1 MATLLAMEGKCQVT
15 MLDPRT
21 LAGTQ
26 RSYDRL
32 AEEYAARIFGEM
44 AGKPLDRALLDCLA
58 EQVGPLGPVADIGC
72 GPGHVAR
79 YLHERGVPTL
89 GIDLSPEMVAR
100 ARRLSPDIPFEQ
112 GNMLALAAEDA
123 SWGGIVAYYSI
134 IHIPPDAV
142 PKALAE
148 FHRVLRPGGRMML
161 GFHAGEDE
169 LVHQDEQWG
178 FPIALDYYFYRPETL
193 ARYTQAAGF
202 TLEAQIVRAPYAP
215 DVEHQSQ
222 RGYLLARKG

>member
-1 MATLLAMEGKCQVT
+1 
-15 MLDPRT
+15 MLDPEA

-26 RSYDRL
+26 QSYDRL
-32 AEEYAARIFGEM
+32 AEEYAARIFGEL

-58 EQVGPLGPVADIGC
+58 EQVGTLGPVADIGC

-79 YLHERGVPTL
+79 YLSERGVATL
-89 GIDLSPEMVAR
+89 GVDLSPEMVAR

-134 IHIPPDAV
+134 IHIPPESV
-142 PKALAE
+142 PQAFAE
-148 FHRVLRPGGRMML
+148 FWRALRPGGRLML

-169 LVHQDEQWG
+169 LVHLDELWG
-178 FPIALDYYFYRPETL
+178 QPISLDYYFYRPETL
-193 ARYTQAAGF
+193 ASLLEAAGF
-202 TLEAQIVRAPYAP
+202 TVEAQIVRAPYAP
-215 DVEHQSQ
+215 DVEHQSP
-222 RGYLLARKG
+222 RGYLLARKP

>member
-1 MATLLAMEGKCQVT
+1 
-15 MLDPRT
+15 MLNPEV

-26 RSYDRL
+26 QSYDRL
-32 AEEYAARIFGEM
+32 AEEYTARIFGEL

-58 EQVGPLGPVADIGC
+58 EQVGTLGPVADIGC

-79 YLHERGVPTL
+79 YLHERGMATL
-89 GIDLSPEMVAR
+89 GIDLSLEMVAR

-112 GNMLALAAEDA
+112 GNMLALAATDA
-123 SWGGIVAYYSI
+123 ALGGIVAYYSI
-134 IHIPPDAV
+134 IHIPPNAV
-142 PKALAE
+142 PQAFAE
-148 FHRVLRPGGRMML
+148 FQRVLRPGGQLML

-169 LVHQDEQWG
+169 LVHLDELWD
-178 FPIALDYYFYRPETL
+178 FPISLDYYFYRPETL
-193 ARYTQAAGF
+193 ADLLEAAGF
-202 TLEAQIVRAPYAP
+202 TIEARIVRAPYAP

>member
-1 MATLLAMEGKCQVT
+1 
-15 MLDPRT
+15 MLDPEA

-26 RSYDRL
+26 QSYDRL
-32 AEEYAARIFGEM
+32 AEEYAARIFGEL

-58 EQVGPLGPVADIGC
+58 EQVGTLGPVADIGC

-79 YLHERGVPTL
+79 YLHERGMTTL
-89 GIDLSPEMVAR
+89 GIDLSPEMLTR
-100 ARRLSPDIPFEQ
+100 ARQLSPDIPFEQ
-112 GNMLALAAEDA
+112 GNMLALAATDT

-142 PKALAE
+142 PQAFAE
-148 FHRVLRPGGRMML
+148 FQRVLRPGGQLLL

-169 LVHQDEQWG
+169 LVHLDELWD
-178 FPIALDYYFYRPETL
+178 FPISLDYYFYRPETL
-193 ARYTQAAGF
+193 ADLLEAAGF
-202 TLEAQIVRAPYAP
+202 TVEARIVRAPYAP

>member
-1 MATLLAMEGKCQVT
+1 
-15 MLDPRT
+15 MLDPEA

-26 RSYDRL
+26 QSYDRL
-32 AEEYAARIFGEM
+32 AEEYAARIFGEL

-58 EQVGPLGPVADIGC
+58 EQVGTLGPVADIGC

-79 YLHERGVPTL
+79 YLHERGIATL
-89 GIDLSPEMVAR
+89 GIDLSLEMVAR
-100 ARRLSPDIPFEQ
+100 ARQLSPDIPFEQ
-112 GNMLALAAEDA
+112 GNMLALAAADA

-142 PKALAE
+142 PQAFAE
-148 FHRVLRPGGRMML
+148 FQRVLRPGGQLLL

-169 LVHQDEQWG
+169 LVHLDELWD
-178 FPIALDYYFYRPETL
+178 FPISLDYYFYRPETL
-193 ARYTQAAGF
+193 TDLLEAAGF
-202 TLEAQIVRAPYAP
+202 TVEARIVRAPYAP